1 MYRSILNMSNVV
13 SKRVVGGRL
22 AILRSSSDGITR
34 RAITLRQF
42 APSVSVPSSHGARQ
56 LSSNSGD
63 ELYLRA
69 MQAMKEMVRVEKLR
83 DREKSEKMYEAWEKA
98 KKAEAS
104 PKSQGVTVV
113 KTLIKETRRE
123 KEQKDYNEG
132 EVLQRQALE
141 LLKEAALLHDHP
153 LALVHLGNL
162 ALESAR
168 SKALEND
175 YEQQRAEV
183 DTAIK
188 MFEKAGMNGSRAG
201 WFNLGQ
207 LYWTGFPE
215 LMIPDELEDENEVLP
230 ENTPPRREQIIKP
243 DLHIAMEAF
252 VSAIDLGDTDAMYLV
267 GVHRMTAG
275 GRENIYSGLKMV
287 ERAGEEGH
295 CGALYYLALL
305 YLNGEPNIGLSPC
318 SELEFMEHLNR
329 AVEGGSLDAMFT
341 RGHSYY
347 HGTEGYPQNYERA
360 FYDFSRAAEEGHADS
375 AVSAGAML
383 HRGIGVPRNQEKA
396 FELYQMAGELGSIE
410 GWKNVVACYTTG
422 EGVPKSLETAK
433 YIDDTMLQGKKKET

>member
-1 MYRSILNMSNVV
+1 MFNAV
-13 SKRVVGGRL
+13 SKRVIGGL
-22 AILRSSSDGITR
+22 PSVLNCSSSHIAPR
-34 RAITLRQF
+34 RAIALRLF
-42 APSVSVPSSHGARQ
+42 EPSVSASRAHCTR
-56 LSSNSGD
+56 LFSSNSGE

-69 MQAMKEMVRVEKLR
+69 MQAMEEMGQVGKLR

-98 KKAEAS
+98 RKDEAS

-113 KTLIKETRRE
+113 KTLIKETRKE
-123 KEQKDYNEG
+123 KKPTKDNNEE
-132 EVLQRQALE
+132 EVLRRQALE
-141 LLKEAALLHDHP
+141 LLKEAALHHDHP

-162 ALESAR
+162 ALETAN
-168 SKALEND
+168 SKACEND

-183 DTAIK
+183 DKAIK
-188 MFEKAGMNGSRAG
+188 MFQKAGMNGSRAG

-215 LMIPDELEDENEVLP
+215 LMFPDELEDDVNERNEP
-230 ENTPPRREQIIKP
+230 TRPEQILKP
-243 DLHIAMEAF
+243 DLHIAMDAF
-252 VSAIDLGDTDAMYLV
+252 ASAIDLGDADAMYLV

-360 FYDFSRAAEEGHADS
+360 FNDFIRAAEEGHADS
-375 AVSAGAML
+375 AVSAGAIL

-410 GWKNVVACYTTG
+410 GWRNVVACYTTG

-433 YIDDTMLQGKKKET
+433 YIDETMLQVKHKGN